1 MVARPLDVVVRPPS
15 AGVSTSLSHPLR
27 TVDGMKVLHTSDWHL
42 GRVFHGAALL
52 ADQER
57 ALARIVEIA
66 RAAAVEVVVVA
77 GDLYDRAIPPADAV
91 DLLGEVLREL
101 TDLGVHVVAITGN
114 HDSPNRVG
122 SLDPVLRREVTLRGR
137 FDPATPV
144 VVPDRAGR
152 PDLVIHP
159 VPYLEP
165 LAARPDQR
173 APVGGDD
180 RDGGGAGA
188 GGDGPGAAPARP
200 RRATQ
205 HEVLAHALGAVRA
218 DLAARGAVRS
228 VVVAHAFVAGA
239 APSDSERELSVGGVD
254 RVPVSVFDGISYTAL
269 GHLHRPQELTGRVAY
284 SGSLLPYSFSETAPS
299 SVRLLDIA
307 PDGSV
312 AAEVVPLGVERCVV
326 TLSGRLDGLLAD
338 PAHRAAE
345 AAWVRARL
353 TDEVL
358 PRHAMDRLRDRFP
371 HAVVLEHVA
380 PTRIG
385 GTDDIRRRDG
395 GVSPLDLALA
405 FVAERVGRPVED
417 TEATLLRAAFDSVAL
432 RQREQRARAT
442 PTDHD
447 AGGAPADAG
456 AVA

>member
-1 MVARPLDVVVRPPS
+1 M
-15 AGVSTSLSHPLR
+15 
-27 TVDGMKVLHTSDWHL
+27 LHTSDWHL
-42 GRVFHGAALL
+42 GRVFHGAPLL

-57 ALARIVEIA
+57 ALSRVVEIA
-66 RAAAVEVVVVA
+66 HEAAVDVVVVA

-101 TDLGVHVVAITGN
+101 ADLGVHVVAITGN

-137 FDPATPV
+137 FDAATPV
-144 VVPDRAGR
+144 VVPDPAGG
-152 PDLVIHP
+152 PDLVVHP

-173 APVGGDD
+173 APVAV
-180 RDGGGAGA
+180 DGRNGVV
-188 GGDGPGAAPARP
+188 PGAASARP

-218 DLAARGAVRS
+218 DLAARGSVRS

-299 SVRLLDIA
+299 SVRVIDIA
-307 PDGSV
+307 ADGSV
-312 AAEVVPLGVERCVV
+312 AAEVVPLGVERRAA

-358 PRHAMDRLRDRFP
+358 PRHAMARLRDRFP

-380 PTRIG
+380 PARVG

-395 GVSPLDLALA
+395 GISPLDLALA
-405 FVAERVGRPVED
+405 FVAERVGRPVD
-417 TEATLLRAAFDSVAL
+417 DAEASLLWAAFDSVAA
-432 RQREQRARAT
+432 RQREQRPVGT
-442 PTDHD
+442 
-447 AGGAPADAG
+447 APADRHQSAAPPDAG

>member
-1 MVARPLDVVVRPPS
+1 M
-15 AGVSTSLSHPLR
+15 
-27 TVDGMKVLHTSDWHL
+27 LHTSDWHL
-42 GRVFHGAALL
+42 GRVFHGAPLL

-57 ALARIVEIA
+57 ALSRVVEIV
-66 RAAAVEVVVVA
+66 REAAVDVVVVA

-101 TDLGVHVVAITGN
+101 ADLGVHVVAITGN

-144 VVPDRAGR
+144 VVPDPAGG
-152 PDLVIHP
+152 PDLVVHP

-173 APVGGDD
+173 ASVGGDG
-180 RDGGGAGA
+180 RDGVV
-188 GGDGPGAAPARP
+188 PGAAP

-205 HEVLAHALGAVRA
+205 HDVLAHALGAVRA
-218 DLAARGAVRS
+218 DLAARGSVRS

-254 RVPVSVFDGISYTAL
+254 RVPASVFDGISYTAL

-299 SVRLLDIA
+299 SVRVLDIA
-307 PDGSV
+307 ADGSV
-312 AAEVVPLGVERCVV
+312 AAEVVPLGVERRAV

-338 PAHRAAE
+338 PSHRASE

-358 PRHAMDRLRDRFP
+358 PRHAMARLRDRFP
-371 HAVVLEHVA
+371 HAVVLEHDA
-380 PTRIG
+380 PARVG

-405 FVAERVGRPVED
+405 FVAERVGRPVDD
-417 TEATLLRAAFDSVAL
+417 TEATLLRAAFDSVAAH
-432 RQREQRARAT
+432 QREQRSLGA
-442 PTDHD
+442 
-447 AGGAPADAG
+447 APADHHQSAAPPDAG